1 MRRNEQ
7 KKDPSLAGTS
17 EGRGTTKGL
26 DRPDFVS
33 FQATAH
39 GAGAQPQL
47 TGPAPG
53 QSPAPDE
60 GDRPGTGREQT
71 KLEQDFLRALLTYWR
86 AEDVVDTAIVD
97 EGDFYTPLYWRV
109 YSDIRTQ
116 AATQV
121 RAGDGASKVNN
132 VAVFARYSR
141 ETTGQPLDVLRH
153 ILIEVSTGNVFGPTS
168 VEGFARALRTARI
181 RRGLDTLALEA
192 HTTARGNL
200 DGLDA
205 LTKRL
210 EGLQRLNATV
220 TASRSHSN

>member
-7 KKDPSLAGTS
+7 EKTPSPVAAS
-17 EGRGTTKGL
+17 EGDETTKAQVKTG
-26 DRPDFVS
+26 FGS
-33 FQATAH
+33 FQATRP
-39 GAGAQPQL
+39 GDGPQPQAAGL
-47 TGPAPG
+47 TPEQPG
-53 QSPAPDE
+53 APDE

-86 AEDVVDTAIVD
+86 AEDVLDTAIVD

-109 YSDIRTQ
+109 YSDIRAQ
-116 AATQV
+116 AASQV
-121 RAGDGASKVNN
+121 RAGDGDSKVNN

-210 EGLQRLNATV
+210 EGLQRLNATL

>member
-17 EGRGTTKGL
+17 EGRETTKGL

-71 KLEQDFLRALLTYWR
+71 KLEQDFLRAR
-86 AEDVVDTAIVD
+86 RQ
-97 EGDFYTPLYWRV
+97 TPDPRFPP
-109 YSDIRTQ
+109 T
-116 AATQV
+116 
-121 RAGDGASKVNN
+121 RAG
-132 VAVFARYSR
+132 RCR
-141 ETTGQPLDVLRH
+141 PR
-153 ILIEVSTGNVFGPTS
+153 
-168 VEGFARALRTARI
+168 
-181 RRGLDTLALEA
+181 
-192 HTTARGNL
+192 
-200 DGLDA
+200 
-205 LTKRL
+205 
-210 EGLQRLNATV
+210 
-220 TASRSHSN
+220 